1 MVQSIRYKVPA
12 WSQTW
17 LNQIAINYISRCK
30 YSVKYRPG
38 YRWDPREKENETR
51 DSTIAGFPPNSES
64 HAFYATLFSRLCNF
78 VRLIRDGS
86 FVYGFLSLS
95 RFRRTFG
102 NTATVADDFSASQV
116 SLLYSRGTRARNNDP
131 NLLTSYPALFLPR
144 PERKCLRRWPVG
156 YKGLTIYLRVRGF
169 MRRTARKTSRR
180 PDGILLNVRSALHSR
195 ARELTPVERE

>member
-12 WSQTW
+12 SSQTW

-38 YRWDPREKENETR
+38 HRWDPREKENETR
-51 DSTIAGFPPNSES
+51 NSTIAGFPPNSES
-64 HAFYATLFSRLCNF
+64 HAFYATPFSRLCNF

-86 FVYGFLSLS
+86 FVSGFLSLS

-116 SLLYSRGTRARNNDP
+116 SLLYSRGTARAITT
-131 NLLTSYPALFLPR
+131 LIS
-144 PERKCLRRWPVG
+144 LRR
-156 YKGLTIYLRVRGF
+156 T
-169 MRRTARKTSRR
+169 RRCFCHG
-180 PDGILLNVRSALHSR
+180 PNESAYAVDQSAIRDLQF
-195 ARELTPVERE
+195 TCT